1 MVFYQDGLECVY
13 LQSIPIL
20 VAYNKVNHYTA
31 AKVIS
36 QEQNQSWKLEQ
47 CCLLGKSFIKSASI
61 VNKHVVSDE
70 RSGKFAVCVDSLKH
84 LLNLF
89 AMEWTEGTVGDQPLG
104 PIFHVPH
111 LSCQPHFL
119 SSASAKRKDT
129 SDKSTMT
136 SHPIPPSHSPTPFL
150 LPIPLLTPP
159 PPPSS
164 SHPFKQNPTCTKKG
178 KKSWDCEVCKKHF
191 IRSNDLRDHKIN
203 VHKIGNPFICLI
215 CSRTY
220 TKQRNLNQHI
230 KNKHENT
237 YKYTCFQ
244 TQRYGKR

>member
-1 MVFYQDGLECVY
+1 MVFYEDDLEHVY
-13 LQSIPIL
+13 LQSIPIV
-20 VAYNKVNHYTA
+20 VACNKVNHYTA
-31 AKVIS
+31 TIVIS
-36 QEQNQSWKLEQ
+36 QEQFQSWKLEQ

-70 RSGKFAVCVDSLKH
+70 ISGKLAVCVNSLKQ

-89 AMEWTEGTVGDQPLG
+89 AMQWTEGAVGDQPLG

-111 LSCQPHFL
+111 PSGQPHFL
-119 SSASAKRKDT
+119 SSASA
-129 SDKSTMT
+129 
-136 SHPIPPSHSPTPFL
+136 PP
-150 LPIPLLTPP
+150 
-159 PPPSS
+159 S
-164 SHPFKQNPTCTKKG
+164 SHPFQQNPTPTKKG

-191 IRSNDLRDHKIN
+191 TRSNDLRDHKIN
-203 VHKIGNPFICLI
+203 VHKMGNPFICLI

-230 KNKHENT
+230 KNKHENR

-244 TQRYGKR
+244 LKDLVKGASCKQIAKMSTQPTR